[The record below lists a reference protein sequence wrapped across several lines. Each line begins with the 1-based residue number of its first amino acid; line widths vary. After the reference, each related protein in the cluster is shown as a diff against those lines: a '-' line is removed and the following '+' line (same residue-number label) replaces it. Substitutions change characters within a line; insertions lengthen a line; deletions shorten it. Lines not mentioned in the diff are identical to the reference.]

1 MDRELLIEI
10 GLEELPAAWLPGLTR
25 QFGEHVEARLKDAR
39 IAPGAPVESYAT
51 PRRLTARLAKIAERQ
66 EDLEELVSGPPV
78 SAAFGPDGQPTPAA
92 VGFARKLGVTVEELG
107 RTKSAKGEYLSFLK
121 RQRGKSAIDA
131 LPAVLG
137 AVLRDLAFPKQMK
150 WDATL
155 DDGRGEFVFGRPIR
169 WLLFLYG
176 GRVVPFTIGRAANA
190 AGPLVQDVESGALT
204 YGHRFLAT
212 SGRAGRSIKVRSFDE
227 YEARLKEHFVVLE
240 HSERR
245 DRIARDLEG
254 HARRLSGRV
263 ALKEHQRLLDEVA
276 DLVEYPGV
284 VAGFYD
290 AAFLALPEEVLSTT
304 LVHHQHYFPVVSD
317 RGELKEAFLAVV
329 NTQPKDERL
338 IAKNA
343 ERVVAA
349 RLRDARFFWE
359 SDRKSP
365 LASRHERL
373 HTVAFHKKLGSYR
386 DKTER
391 IEQLAGW
398 IAGEVLGKPEAAGA
412 AATAA
417 RLAKADLTTD
427 MVFEFPELQGRMGG
441 IYAREEG
448 QPEPVWKAI
457 YYHYLPIG
465 VEADAPPS
473 KEQLGTAAVTWAA
486 ISLADKVDTVLG
498 LLARGRES
506 HGFTRSVWYSAQR
519 SGGDPD
525 SDGCSRTDRR
535 RSRDRSQRGCSRRH
549 TSHSPVERR
558 MRALAGLA
566 LGFWVERIRFALE
579 QRGFPVEIV
588 RAVTSGSRRRSAAG
602 AAPRRGAAADAHLG
616 GFPGARRAVQA
627 GQEHRQ
633 RARRGAGTRPRGAG
647 RACGA
652 RAARRARREAAGHR
666 CRGVR
671 GGLHARLHRDRR
683 AAPGRRSFF
692 HRSIRHGRRRPR
704 EDRASDAHGSPAG
717 SDPDSRRHLRNR
729 SSHGVGSRNGKE
741 ATGSEVSSEEVVG
754 EGRVSRE
761 GEGGCA
767 EGQGEEPDCSEEERR
782 RARRCEGR
790 QVRLPLRQ
798 QDRRQR
804 DDEAAA
810 RRQGREPRRD
820 VPHRAAGAAGVHDY
834 HRSLHLLLRQQAE
847 LPADAAPGDG
857 ARHRVARAADR
868 QEVR

>member
-391 IEQLAGW
+391 IEQLAAW

-473 KEQLGTAAVTWAA
+473 KEQLGAAAVTWAA

-498 LLARGRES
+498 LLRRGRES
-506 HGFTRSVWYSAQR
+506 HRFARSVWYPAQR

-525 SDGCSRTDRR
+525 SDGCSRAHRR
-535 RSRDRSQRGCSRRH
+535 RSRNRSQRGALEGIRAIRRSSGGCGRCRPGTGILGGAHSLRPRAARVPGRDRACRHLGQPTSLHCGRGASPRRCSGCAPRRTSRR
-549 TSHSPVERR
+549 SPCCS
-558 MRALAGLA
+558 
-566 LGFWVERIRFALE
+566 
-579 QRGFPVEIV
+579 
-588 RAVTSGSRRRSAAG
+588 SGSRTSPKSWPRCRHSTARRWSSLRSA
-602 AAPRRGAAADAHLG
+602 RCS
-616 GFPGARRAVQA
+616 
-627 GQEHRQ
+627 
-633 RARRGAGTRPRGAG
+633 TRSTRSG
-647 RACGA
+647 RA
-652 RAARRARREAAGHR
+652 
-666 CRGVR
+666 
-671 GGLHARLHRDRR
+671 
-683 AAPGRRSFF
+683 SM
-692 HRSIRHGRRRPR
+692 S
-704 EDRASDAHGSPAG
+704 
-717 SDPDSRRHLRNR
+717 
-729 SSHGVGSRNGKE
+729 
-741 ATGSEVSSEEVVG
+741 
-754 EGRVSRE
+754 
-761 GEGGCA
+761 
-767 EGQGEEPDCSEEERR
+767 
-782 RARRCEGR
+782 
-790 QVRLPLRQ
+790 
-798 QDRRQR
+798 
-804 DDEAAA
+804 
-810 RRQGREPRRD
+810 RRQGRITRAPSPRSPRC
-820 VPHRAAGAAGVHDY
+820 
-834 HRSLHLLLRQQAE
+834 
-847 LPADAAPGDG
+847 
-857 ARHRVARAADR
+857 ARPSIVFSPKYSSWPTTSA
-868 QEVR
+868 